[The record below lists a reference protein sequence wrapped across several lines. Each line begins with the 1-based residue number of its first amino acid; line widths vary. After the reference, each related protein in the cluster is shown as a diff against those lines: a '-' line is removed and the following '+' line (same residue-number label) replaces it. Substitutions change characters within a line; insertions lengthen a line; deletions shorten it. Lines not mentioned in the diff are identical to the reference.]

1 MSQHGAPRGGA
12 GWALVITSV
21 AGFMAALDNLVVTTA
36 LPSIREDLGGAL
48 HDLEWTVSA
57 YTLTFAVLLMFGA
70 ALGDRFGRR
79 RLFLAGL
86 TVFTGASAAA
96 ALAPG
101 IDALIAARAVQG
113 VGAAVMMPLTLTLLT
128 AAVPTERR
136 GMAYGIWGAVNGLAV
151 ASGPLVGGSLTEHI
165 SWQWIFWLNVPLGL
179 ALLPLA
185 RLRLAESHGTG
196 APLDIRGTLLASG
209 GLFGIVYGLVRG
221 PADGWTDAV
230 VLTALF
236 AGAALLAGFVVHG
249 TRAAH
254 PMLPMRLFRSRA
266 FAGINAASLLMFLG
280 MFGSIFLL
288 SQYMQGVLG
297 YSPTEA
303 GLRMLPWTGMPM
315 LVAPLAGLLSDRIG
329 GRPVVAAGL
338 FLQAAGL
345 AHLASV
351 VTADATY
358 AAQLPGL
365 ILGGVGMALFFA
377 PASALVMSSV
387 RPREQGIASGANNA
401 LREVGGA
408 LGIAVM
414 GSIFAARGGYE
425 SAQTFVDGLRPAVA
439 VGAGVVGLAG
449 IAALVVP
456 SGRRSGAEATPGTAA
471 ERTAADTP
479 AGDTPTGRTVADS
492 PGHGTPTRRT
502 GTDTPAGDT
511 PTRRTAAD
519 TPGRDTPRSG
529 TQAAPDT
536 PVPGG
541 VPGPVD
547 PAPAAAL
554 TPEPG
559 PATR

>member
-1 MSQHGAPRGGA
+1 MSQETARRGGA

-36 LPSIREDLGGAL
+36 LPSIRKDLGGAL
-48 HDLEWTVSA
+48 DDLEWTVSA

-96 ALAPG
+96 AMAPG
-101 IDALIAARAVQG
+101 IDSLIAARAVQG
-113 VGAAVMMPLTLTLLT
+113 VGAAIMMPLTLTLLT
-128 AAVPTERR
+128 AAVPEAKR

-151 ASGPLVGGSLTEHI
+151 ASGPLIGGSLTEHV
-165 SWQWIFWLNVPLGL
+165 SWHWIFWLNVPLGL

-196 APLDIRGTLLASG
+196 APLDVPGTLLASG

-221 PADGWTDAV
+221 PADGWTSPL
-230 VLTALF
+230 VLTGLF
-236 AGAALLAGFVVHG
+236 AGAALLVGFVFHG
-249 TRAAH
+249 SRAKN

-266 FAGINAASLLMFLG
+266 FSGINAASLLMFLG

-315 LVAPLAGLLSDRIG
+315 IVAPIAGILSDRTG

-345 AHLASV
+345 GYLAYV
-351 VTADATY
+351 VTADASY
-358 AAQLPGL
+358 GAQLPGL
-365 ILGGVGMALFFA
+365 IVSGIGMALYFA
-377 PASALVMSSV
+377 PAANLVMSAV
-387 RPREQGIASGANNA
+387 RPQEQGIASGANNA

-408 LGIAVM
+408 LGVAVM
-414 GSIFAARGGYE
+414 SSIFSAQGGYE
-425 SAQTFVDGLRPAVA
+425 SAQSFVDGLKPALYTGSA
-439 VGAGVVGLAG
+439 VVVVAG
-449 IAALVVP
+449 IAALAIP
-456 SGRRSGAEATPGTAA
+456 GRRRAA
-471 ERTAADTP
+471 RFVTE
-479 AGDTPTGRTVADS
+479 GE
-492 PGHGTPTRRT
+492 
-502 GTDTPAGDT
+502 
-511 PTRRTAAD
+511 
-519 TPGRDTPRSG
+519 
-529 TQAAPDT
+529 
-536 PVPGG
+536 
-541 VPGPVD
+541 
-547 PAPAAAL
+547 PAPAL
-554 TPEPG
+554 ETVG
-559 PATR
+559 G

>member
-1 MSQHGAPRGGA
+1 MSQQTARRGGA
-12 GWALVITSV
+12 AWALVITSV

-36 LPSIREDLGGAL
+36 LPSIREDLGGGL

-79 RLFLAGL
+79 RLFIAGL

-96 ALAPG
+96 AMAPG
-101 IDALIAARAVQG
+101 IDSLIAARAVQG

-128 AAVPTERR
+128 AAVPVAKR

-151 ASGPLVGGSLTEHI
+151 ASGPLVGGTLTEHI

-196 APLDIRGTLLASG
+196 APLDIPGTLLASG

-221 PADGWTDAV
+221 PADGWTGSL
-230 VLTALF
+230 VLTGLF
-236 AGAALLAGFVVHG
+236 AGSALLAGFILYS
-249 TRAAH
+249 TRAKN

-315 LVAPLAGLLSDRIG
+315 LVAPIAGILADRVG
-329 GRPVVAAGL
+329 GRPVVATGL
-338 FLQAAGL
+338 FLQALGL
-345 AHLASV
+345 GYMAV
-351 VTADATY
+351 VATADASY
-358 AAQLPGL
+358 GSQLPAL
-365 ILGGVGMALFFA
+365 IVSGIGMALYFA
-377 PASALVMSSV
+377 PASHLVMSSV
-387 RPREQGIASGANNA
+387 RPSEQGIASGANNA

-414 GSIFAARGGYE
+414 ASIFAAQGGYE
-425 SAQTFVDGLRPAVA
+425 TGQTFVDGMRPALVTGSAVVA
-439 VGAGVVGLAG
+439 LAG
-449 IAALVVP
+449 IAALLI
-456 SGRRSGAEATPGTAA
+456 
-471 ERTAADTP
+471 
-479 AGDTPTGRTVADS
+479 
-492 PGHGTPTRRT
+492 PTRRRT
-502 GTDTPAGDT
+502 ERQTRPGEPA
-511 PTRRTAAD
+511 PVLETAAH
-519 TPGRDTPRSG
+519 
-529 TQAAPDT
+529 
-536 PVPGG
+536 
-541 VPGPVD
+541 
-547 PAPAAAL
+547 
-554 TPEPG
+554 
-559 PATR
+559 

>member
-1 MSQHGAPRGGA
+1 MPQQSTRGGGA
-12 GWALVITSV
+12 AWALVITSV

-48 HDLEWTVSA
+48 HDLEWAVSA

-79 RLFLAGL
+79 RLFLAGIA
-86 TVFTGASAAA
+86 VFTGASAAA
-96 ALAPG
+96 AMAPG
-101 IDALIAARAVQG
+101 IDSLIAARAVQG

-128 AAVPTERR
+128 AAVPAERR

-185 RLRLAESHGTG
+185 RFRLAESHGTG
-196 APLDIRGTLLASG
+196 APLDIPGTLLASG
-209 GLFGIVYGLVRG
+209 GLFGVVYGLVRG
-221 PADGWTDAV
+221 PVDGWTGPV
-230 VLTALF
+230 VLSALF
-236 AGAALLAGFVVHG
+236 AGAALLAGFVLYS
-249 TRAAH
+249 TRAKN

-315 LVAPLAGLLSDRIG
+315 LVAPVAGILSDRVG

-345 AHLASV
+345 GYLASV
-351 VTADATY
+351 ITADASY

-365 ILGGVGMALFFA
+365 IISGIGMALFFA

-387 RPREQGIASGANNA
+387 VPKEQGIASGANNA

-414 GSIFAARGGYE
+414 ASIFAAQGGYE
-425 SAQTFVDGLRPAVA
+425 SAQSFVDGSRPAVA
-439 VGAGVVGLAG
+439 VGAGVVALAG
-449 IAALVVP
+449 VAALLIP
-456 SGRRSGAEATPGTAA
+456 ARGRSGGT
-471 ERTAADTP
+471 
-479 AGDTPTGRTVADS
+479 
-492 PGHGTPTRRT
+492 
-502 GTDTPAGDT
+502 
-511 PTRRTAAD
+511 AD
-519 TPGRDTPRSG
+519 TPGQP
-529 TQAAPDT
+529 
-536 PVPGG
+536 PVPATGE
-541 VPGPVD
+541 
-547 PAPAAAL
+547 PALAPTAQTAA
-554 TPEPG
+554 
-559 PATR
+559 R

>member
-1 MSQHGAPRGGA
+1 M
-12 GWALVITSV
+12 TSV

-36 LPSIREDLGGAL
+36 LPSIRKDLGGAL

-79 RLFLAGL
+79 RLFLVGISIF
-86 TVFTGASAAA
+86 TVASAAA

-101 IDALIAARAVQG
+101 IDSLIAARAVQG
-113 VGAAVMMPLTLTLLT
+113 AGAAIMMPLTLTLLT
-128 AAVPTERR
+128 AAVPVAKR
-136 GMAYGIWGAVNGLAV
+136 GMAYGIWGAVNGLAI
-151 ASGPLVGGSLTEHI
+151 ASGPLIGGALTEHI

-196 APLDIRGTLLASG
+196 APLDISGTLLASG

-221 PADGWTDAV
+221 PADGWTGRL
-230 VLTALF
+230 VLTGLF
-236 AGAALLAGFVVHG
+236 AGGALLVGFILYS
-249 TRAAH
+249 TRAKN

-266 FAGINAASLLMFLG
+266 FSGINAASMLMFLG

-315 LVAPLAGLLSDRIG
+315 LVAPIAGILADRIG
-329 GRPVVAAGL
+329 GRPVVATGL

-345 AHLASV
+345 AYLASV
-351 VTADATY
+351 VTVDVSY

-365 ILGGVGMALFFA
+365 IISGVGMALFFA
-377 PASALVMSSV
+377 PAAHLVMSSV
-387 RPREQGIASGANNA
+387 RASEQGIASGANNA

-414 GSIFAARGGYE
+414 ASIFSAQGGYE
-425 SAQTFVDGLRPAVA
+425 TGQTFVDGLQPALVTGAAVVAVA
-439 VGAGVVGLAG
+439 GLAALAIPSQRRG
-449 IAALVVP
+449 GKAAGPTEQVP
-456 SGRRSGAEATPGTAA
+456 E
-471 ERTAADTP
+471 
-479 AGDTPTGRTVADS
+479 
-492 PGHGTPTRRT
+492 
-502 GTDTPAGDT
+502 
-511 PTRRTAAD
+511 
-519 TPGRDTPRSG
+519 
-529 TQAAPDT
+529 
-536 PVPGG
+536 PVLE
-541 VPGPVD
+541 
-547 PAPAAAL
+547 AAAH
-554 TPEPG
+554 
-559 PATR
+559 

>member
-1 MSQHGAPRGGA
+1 MSQQTERRGGA
-12 GWALVITSV
+12 VWALALTSV

-86 TVFTGASAAA
+86 AVFTGASAAA

-113 VGAAVMMPLTLTLLT
+113 AGAAVMMPLTLTLLT
-128 AAVPTERR
+128 AAVPAERR
-136 GMAYGIWGAVNGLAV
+136 GMAYGVWGAVNGLAV
-151 ASGPLVGGSLTEHI
+151 ASGPLVGGSLTEHM

-185 RLRLAESHGTG
+185 RLRLAESYGTG
-196 APLDIRGTLLASG
+196 APLDVPGTLLASG

-221 PADGWTDAV
+221 PADGWTGSL
-230 VLTALF
+230 VLTGLF
-236 AGAALLAGFVVHG
+236 AGAALLTGFVLYSI
-249 TRAAH
+249 RARH

-315 LVAPLAGLLSDRIG
+315 LVAPIAGLLADRVG
-329 GRPVVAAGL
+329 GRPVVATGL

-345 AHLASV
+345 GYMAV
-351 VTADATY
+351 VATADASY
-358 AAQLPGL
+358 AVQLPALVLSG
-365 ILGGVGMALFFA
+365 IGMALFFA
-377 PASALVMSSV
+377 PASHLVMSSV
-387 RPREQGIASGANNA
+387 RPAEQGIASGANNA

-408 LGIAVM
+408 LGIAIM
-414 GSIFAARGGYE
+414 ASIFAAQGGYE
-425 SAQTFVDGLRPAVA
+425 SGQAFVDGLRPALVTGSAVVA
-439 VGAGVVGLAG
+439 LAG
-449 IAALVVP
+449 MAALLVP
-456 SGRRSGAEATPGTAA
+456 ARRRPTGAPVSQDEPAPVLETAA
-471 ERTAADTP
+471 
-479 AGDTPTGRTVADS
+479 
-492 PGHGTPTRRT
+492 
-502 GTDTPAGDT
+502 
-511 PTRRTAAD
+511 
-519 TPGRDTPRSG
+519 
-529 TQAAPDT
+529 
-536 PVPGG
+536 
-541 VPGPVD
+541 
-547 PAPAAAL
+547 L
-554 TPEPG
+554 
-559 PATR
+559 

>member
-1 MSQHGAPRGGA
+1 MSQQTARRGGA
-12 GWALVITSV
+12 AWALVITSV

-36 LPSIREDLGGAL
+36 LPSIREDLGGGL

-79 RLFLAGL
+79 RLFIAGL
-86 TVFTGASAAA
+86 AVFTGASAAA
-96 ALAPG
+96 AMAPG
-101 IDALIAARAVQG
+101 IDSLIAARAIQG

-128 AAVPTERR
+128 AAVPVAKR

-151 ASGPLVGGSLTEHI
+151 ASGPLVGGTLTEHI

-196 APLDIRGTLLASG
+196 APLDVPGTLLASG

-221 PADGWTDAV
+221 PVDGWTGSL
-230 VLTALF
+230 VLTGLF
-236 AGAALLAGFVVHG
+236 AGSALLAGFILYS
-249 TRAAH
+249 TRAKN

-315 LVAPLAGLLSDRIG
+315 LVAPIAGILADRIG
-329 GRPVVAAGL
+329 GRPVVATGL
-338 FLQAAGL
+338 FLQALGL
-345 AHLASV
+345 GYMAVVATTDAS
-351 VTADATY
+351 Y
-358 AAQLPGL
+358 GSQLPAL
-365 ILGGVGMALFFA
+365 IVSGIGMALYFA
-377 PASALVMSSV
+377 PASHLVMSSV
-387 RPREQGIASGANNA
+387 RPSEQGIASGANNA

-414 GSIFAARGGYE
+414 ASIFAAQGGYE
-425 SAQTFVDGLRPAVA
+425 TGQTFVDGMRPALVTGSAVVA
-439 VGAGVVGLAG
+439 LAG
-449 IAALVVP
+449 IAALLI
-456 SGRRSGAEATPGTAA
+456 
-471 ERTAADTP
+471 
-479 AGDTPTGRTVADS
+479 
-492 PGHGTPTRRT
+492 PTRRRAERQE
-502 GTDTPAGDT
+502 DPAE
-511 PTRRTAAD
+511 PAPVLETAAH
-519 TPGRDTPRSG
+519 
-529 TQAAPDT
+529 
-536 PVPGG
+536 
-541 VPGPVD
+541 
-547 PAPAAAL
+547 
-554 TPEPG
+554 
-559 PATR
+559 